1 VSDPPKT
8 ALITGAS
15 SGIGAE
21 FARQLSPRGYHLI
34 LHGRRE
40 DLLKN
45 LCHDLHREYGVHT
58 EYVLAE
64 LSDPAGIRLLEE
76 RIRAAPELEVLVN
89 NAGYSTLRRFHEED
103 LDGQEDLIRVH
114 VLASIRLAHA
124 AIPGMLK
131 RGGGNI
137 INVASVAAF
146 TPAPGSLTYCATKG
160 YLVSFSE
167 SLHLELRELGIRV
180 QALCPGFTTT
190 DFHRRMGV
198 DTSHH
203 SFRRFM
209 TAEKVVRASL
219 KGLRKGSVLCVP
231 GIQYKIAVLA
241 VRVFPR
247 PLYYAIVRFASRLN
261 PSRKKTL
268 EPED

>member
-1 VSDPPKT
+1 MSDPTKS

-21 FARQLSPRGYHLI
+21 FARQLAPRAYHLI

-45 LCHDLHREYGVHT
+45 LCQDLHRQYGVHT

-64 LSDPAGIRLLEE
+64 LSDPAGIRLLEK
-76 RIRAAPELEVLVN
+76 RIRAAPELEILVN
-89 NAGYSTLRRFHEED
+89 NAGYSTLQRFHEED

-114 VLASIRLAHA
+114 VIASVRLAHA
-124 AIPGMLK
+124 AIPGMLN
-131 RGGGNI
+131 RGGGHI

-167 SLHLELRELGIRV
+167 SLHLELRDLGIRV
-180 QALCPGFTTT
+180 QALCPGFTRS
-190 DFHRRMGV
+190 DFHSRMGV
-198 DTSHH
+198 DTSQR
-203 SFRRFM
+203 SFRHFM
-209 TAEKVVRASL
+209 TAEKVVRVSL
-219 KGLRKGSVLCVP
+219 NGLRKGSVLCVP
-231 GIQYKIAVLA
+231 GIQNKIAVLA

-247 PLYYAIVRFASRLN
+247 PVYYAIARYASRLN
-261 PSRKKTL
+261 PTRKKGL
-268 EPED
+268 EREP